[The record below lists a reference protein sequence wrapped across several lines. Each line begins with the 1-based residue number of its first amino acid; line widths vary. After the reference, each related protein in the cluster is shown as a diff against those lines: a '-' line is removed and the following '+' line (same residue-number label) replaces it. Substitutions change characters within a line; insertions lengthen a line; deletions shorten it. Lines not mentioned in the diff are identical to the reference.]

1 MSKISAFL
9 LITLCCVY
17 SSSVYADDDTL
28 QRIEVYL
35 NSLTTLA
42 ADFTQATPDGSI
54 ATGRFYLQRPGKMRW
69 EYDPPT
75 PILMVSNGSTITY
88 FDREL
93 AQISHIP
100 TDSTLAGFLARPVIA
115 FSGDVTVD
123 SLTSEAGTVR
133 ITFHQTEKT
142 DEGNL
147 TLEFSDKPL
156 TIRSFIVKDSAGQI
170 TQVAFQDT
178 HFGRPIDQELFV
190 FHDPSAIRPH

>member
-35 NSLTTLA
+35 NSLTTIT
-42 ADFTQATPDGSI
+42 ADFTQAAPDGSI

-93 AQISHIP
+93 AQISHISL
-100 TDSTLAGFLARPVIA
+100 DSTLAGFLARPVIA
-115 FSGDVTVD
+115 FSGDVTID
-123 SLTSEAGTVR
+123 SLTNEAGAVRVTV
-133 ITFHQTEKT
+133 HQTEKT

-156 TIRSFIVKDSAGQI
+156 VIRSLIVKDSAGQI
-170 TQVAFQDT
+170 TQVAFQDA
-178 HFGRPIDQELFV
+178 HFGQPIDQELFV
-190 FHDPSAIRPH
+190 FRDPSAPRRR